1 MIRLWTL
8 WMCLV
13 WSAWAQAE
21 QRPDYVVALDKAGA
35 NRAQLEAAVAGVP
48 AEMRAAQEWLIAH
61 MPLEDLQAL
70 SAQYLIENCVEAHR
84 AWHTAPWGST
94 IDRELFL
101 DTILPYA
108 NVNEQRDAW
117 RVRLRELCAPMVEGA
132 RTPGEAAVR
141 LNQALWAKTGVKYS
155 TKRKKAD
162 QSPFETLESGLA
174 SCSGL
179 SILLIDACRAVG
191 VPARFVGTA
200 LWSDKSGNH
209 SWVEVWDQ
217 RWKFTGAAEPT
228 GDQLD
233 QGWFVDR
240 AAGAKLGDPL
250 HAIWAVTWRSSPA
263 SFPLVWRP
271 QDTTYRA
278 VDVSERYT
286 MALQTVEAGKARVR
300 VRVLSGSQRVQA
312 ELRVQD
318 PDGVVVWTGTS
329 KDERFDAN
337 DHATAV
343 LPLGMRCTVYV
354 NGAAAQTI
362 EVQRDEQ
369 LVECAL
375 ALAAPTE
382 AVALSKAACVEAS
395 KQAWSAYQSKMLD
408 AAKATVEARE
418 LARGDVRMKF
428 WWTKYGERPQAG
440 HSLWISMHGGGG
452 APARVND
459 QQWDNQKRLY
469 TLSEGIYVAPRA
481 PTDTWNLWHQG
492 HIDELFDEL
501 IRAFIV
507 AEGVDPQRVYLMGYS
522 AGGDGVYQLA
532 PRMADRWAAAA
543 MMAGHPNETRPDGL
557 RNLPFALHMGA
568 NDGAYDRNK
577 IAGQWKTSLAELA
590 QADPG
595 AYVHQVVIHEGKG
608 HWMDR
613 LDAAAL
619 PWMAGYSRTVHP
631 DKIVWLQDDVVHR
644 NFYWL
649 EAEAPQAGQRLVA
662 ERKGQT
668 IRIRDAKDAGAL
680 VVHLSDAYI
689 DLDRPIR
696 VERDGAVVYEGKVQ
710 RSAQHIQQSIERFG
724 DPQRVYSSSIRVPAP
739 TGR

>member
-8 WMCLV
+8 WMCLI

-21 QRPDYVVALDKAGA
+21 QRTDFEVALGKSGA
-35 NRAQLEAAVAGVP
+35 NRAELEAAVVGVP
-48 AEMRAAQEWLIAH
+48 PEMRAAQEWLIAH
-61 MPLEDLQAL
+61 MPPEDLQAL

-84 AWHTAPWGST
+84 AWRSAPWGNT

-108 NVNEQRDAW
+108 SVNEQRDAW

-141 LNQALWAKTGVKYS
+141 INQALWAKTGVKYS

-179 SILLIDACRAVG
+179 SILLIDACRSVG

-240 AAGAKLGDPL
+240 AAGAKVGDPL

-278 VDVSERYT
+278 VDVTERYT
-286 MALQTVEAGKARVR
+286 PAVQVVETGKARVR
-300 VRVLSGSQRVQA
+300 
-312 ELRVQD
+312 LRVTNGQQRIQAD
-318 PDGVVVWTGTS
+318 VQVQGADGSVVWQGTS
-329 KDERFDAN
+329 KDERYDAN
-337 DHATAV
+337 DHVTAV
-343 LPLGMRCTVYV
+343 LPLGSRCTVV
-354 NGAAAQTI
+354 INGVAAQTM

-369 LVECAL
+369 LVECVV
-375 ALAAPTE
+375 APTAAAE
-382 AVALSKAACVEAS
+382 AKALSKAECAEAT
-395 KQAWSAYQSKMLD
+395 QRAWKDYQSRTL
-408 AAKATVEARE
+408 AAAQATLEAKE
-418 LARGDVRMKF
+418 LARGDLRMKF

-469 TLSEGIYVAPRA
+469 TLPEGIYVAPRA

-492 HIDELFDEL
+492 HIDEFFDEL
-501 IRAFIV
+501 IRAFVV
-507 AEGVDPQRVYLMGYS
+507 AEGVDPQRVYLLGYS

-577 IAGQWKTSLAELA
+577 IAGQWKGMLAELA
-590 QADPG
+590 KSDPG

-613 LDAAAL
+613 QDAVAL
-619 PWMAGYSRTVHP
+619 AWMADHSRTVHP
-631 DKIVWLQDDVVHR
+631 KKIVWLQDDVTHR

-649 EAEAPQAGQRLVA
+649 EAEEPKAGARLVA
-662 ERKGQT
+662 ECQGQT
-668 IRIRDAKDAGAL
+668 IRILEAKDAGAL
-680 VVHLSDAYI
+680 VVHLSDALI

-696 VERDGAVVYEGKVQ
+696 VERDGVVVHEGKVQ
-710 RSAQHIQQSIERFG
+710 RSVTQLQQSMERFG
-724 DPQRVYSSSIRVPAP
+724 DPQRVYSSSIRVPVP
-739 TGR
+739 TSR

>member
-61 MPLEDLQAL
+61 MPPEDLRAL
-70 SAQYLIENCVEAHR
+70 GAQYLIENCVEAHR

-108 NVNEQRDAW
+108 NVNEERDAW
-117 RVRLRELCAPMVEGA
+117 RVRLRELCGPMVEGA

-271 QDTTYRA
+271 EDTTYRA
-278 VDVSERYT
+278 VDVTERY
-286 MALQTVEAGKARVR
+286 AKAVQAVENGKARVR
-300 VRVLSGSQRVQA
+300 VRVLSGNQRVQA
-312 ELRVQD
+312 ELRVQSS
-318 PDGVVVWTGTS
+318 DGAVVWTGTS
-329 KDERFDAN
+329 KDERFDTN

-343 LPLGMRCTVYV
+343 LPLGLRCTVYV
-354 NGAAAQTI
+354 NDVLAQTI

-375 ALAAPTE
+375 APATLEDSRALTKAECAAATQ
-382 AVALSKAACVEAS
+382 
-395 KQAWSAYQSKMLD
+395 QAWSDYQSKRVD
-408 AAKATVEARE
+408 AAKAAVESKE

-428 WWTKYGERPQAG
+428 WWTKYGERPPAG

-469 TLSEGIYVAPRA
+469 TLTEGIYVAPRA

-501 IRAFIV
+501 IRAFVV
-507 AEGVDPQRVYLMGYS
+507 AEGVDPQRVYLLGYS

-577 IAGQWKTSLAELA
+577 IAGQWKASLAELA

-619 PWMAGYSRTVHP
+619 PWMATYSRTVHP
-631 DKIVWLQDDVVHR
+631 NKIVWLQDDVLHR

-649 EAEAPQAGQRLVA
+649 EAEAPQAGLRLVA
-662 ERKGQT
+662 ECEGQT

-696 VERDGAVVYEGKVQ
+696 VERDGAVVYEGKAQ
-710 RSAQHIQQSIERFG
+710 RSLTHIQQSIERFG
-724 DPQRVYSSSIRVPAP
+724 DPQRVYSSSIRVAVP
-739 TGR
+739 TSR